1 MPLEIPEAMN
11 EEHEELHA
19 QLTRATKMSGKVGTA
34 AKEVAAVL
42 HPHFEKENELALPVV
57 GLAREIAESKVA
69 ADSAKA
75 LEQCDKFRLEYEKML
90 QEHAEIV
97 KTLDK
102 LESVARKAGK
112 RSVVEF
118 AQKLRTHAKIEED
131 LTYPAV
137 LMVGKLLRQ
146 T

>member
-1 MPLEIPEAMN
+1 MPLEIPEPTN

-19 QLTRATKMSGKVGTA
+19 QLARATKMSGKVGTA

-75 LEQCDKFRLEYEKML
+75 LERCDKFKLEYEKML
-90 QEHAEIV
+90 QEHTEIV

-118 AQKLRTHAKIEED
+118 AEKLRTHAKIEED